1 MRRVGEVE
9 AGRCVACVGARGG
22 RPVRLSDEPVGRRVP
37 KRLRRHGRP
46 SAVLSETDSE
56 RELLRV

>member
-1 MRRVGEVE
+1 M
-9 AGRCVACVGARGG
+9 ARCPSLGLTHLEDLGATYCFELNGD
-22 RPVRLSDEPVGRRVP
+22 PSSCATAYFTRL
-37 KRLRRHGRP
+37 GRP